1 MGEYLYIPISD
12 DEEEKDIDWNAS
24 SEILPTHTKAFVA
37 YLSLLLISLIMNV
50 LLLLHH
56 FPKSCPAERGITT

>member
-1 MGEYLYIPISD
+1 MSEYLYIPISD
-12 DEEEKDIDWNAS
+12 DEEEKGIDWNAS
-24 SEILPTHTKAFVA
+24 SEILPTHAKAFIA

-56 FPKSCPAERGITT
+56 FPKSCPAECEITT